1 MINTALTISLL
12 FLAGFFAQWLA
23 WRSKLPAILFLLTVG
38 IIAGPV
44 THWLSPEELLGDLLF
59 PFVSLSVAVI
69 LFEGALT
76 LKLEEVRNL
85 GQVVRRLVTWGA
97 LICWVITAI
106 TTHFLFGLDWGI
118 SILFGAITVVTGPTV
133 IVPMLRTVRPTAN
146 IAKIL
151 RWEGIV
157 IDPIGALFAVVVFD
171 FLVSAQAGH
180 ALSHSAWTFART
192 LLIGISLGAAAG
204 WTLGQLLR
212 RRWIPDYLLNMA
224 TLAHVFLVFS
234 CANTFAHEAG
244 LLAVTVMGMWLA
256 NTRGLHIEEILN
268 FKENLSVVLISGLFI
283 ILAARISPMDIA
295 RLGIPVLGLLLV
307 MQLIAR
313 PLSVLAATVGSEL
326 NWRER
331 ALLAWIA
338 PRGIV
343 AAAVSALFALK
354 LEAAQMAKADTLVP
368 LTFSVIVGTVL
379 LQSLTAKP
387 LARLLKVAESSA
399 RGFLIIGANPVARKI
414 GKVLQESGV
423 DVLMCDTSW
432 DNIRAARMDKLPTFY
447 GNPVSEY
454 ADQKLDLVGL
464 GKMLGLSPHREMN
477 TLASLRYRSEFGAHN
492 IYTITTDR
500 DSSAPDKHRI
510 GNSHQGN
517 VLFSQYLTYSHFSA
531 LLALGAEV
539 KRTKLSEAFTFADY
553 QERNRGKVIPLFAVS
568 PKGKLEIFT
577 AEGNNK
583 PTTGW
588 TIIGLNYQDT
598 SPENAMPVP
607 VGPPK
612 DHMP

>member
-1 MINTALTISLL
+1 MNTALTISLL
-12 FLAGFFAQWLA
+12 FLAGFLAQWLA
-23 WRSKLPAILFLLTVG
+23 WRSKLPAILFLLAVG
-38 IIAGPV
+38 IVAGPV
-44 THWLSPEELLGDLLF
+44 TNWLSPEQLLGDLLF
-59 PFVSLSVAVI
+59 PFVSLAVAVI

-85 GQVVRRLVTWGA
+85 GLVVRRLVTWGA
-97 LICWVITAI
+97 LVCWAVTAVA
-106 TTHFLFGLDWGI
+106 THLLFGLNWGI
-118 SILFGAITVVTGPTV
+118 SLLFGAITVVTGPTV

-171 FLVSAQAGH
+171 FLVSMQAGH
-180 ALSHSAWTFART
+180 ALSHSAWTFTRT
-192 LLIGISLGAAAG
+192 LLVGFGLGAGAG
-204 WTLGQLLR
+204 WLLGQLLR

-224 TLAHVFLVFS
+224 TLTHVFLVFT

-283 ILAARISPMDIA
+283 ILAARIAPMDIA
-295 RLGIPVLGLLLV
+295 RLGIPVLVLLLI
-307 MQLIAR
+307 MQFIGR
-313 PLSVLAATVGSEL
+313 PLSVLAATMGSEL

-354 LEAAQMAKADTLVP
+354 LEAAQMAKAETLVP

-399 RGFLIIGANPVARKI
+399 RGFLIIGANPVALQI
-414 GKVLQESGV
+414 GKVLKESGIE
-423 DVLMCDTSW
+423 VLMCDTSW
-432 DNIRAARMDKLPTFY
+432 DNIRAARMEGLPTFY

-454 ADQKLDLVGL
+454 ADQKLDLIGL
-464 GKMLGLSPHREMN
+464 GKMLGLSPHRELN
-477 TLASLRYRSEFGAHN
+477 TLASLRYRSEFGGHN
-492 IYTITTDR
+492 IYTLTTDR
-500 DSSAPDKHRI
+500 DSSASDKHRI
-510 GNSHQGN
+510 GSSHQGK
-517 VLFSQYLTYSHFSA
+517 VLFNQYLTYSHITG
-531 LLALGAEV
+531 LLAQGAEV
-539 KRTKLSEAFTFADY
+539 KRTKLSKEFTFADY
-553 QERNRGKVIPLFAVS
+553 QKRNRGKVIPLFAVS

-577 AEGNNK
+577 AEDTNK
-583 PTTGW
+583 PDIGW
-588 TIIGLNYQDT
+588 TIIGLSYDET
-598 SPENAMPVP
+598 STEEVMSAQA
-607 VGPPK
+607 GPPK
-612 DHMP
+612 DHLP

>member
-1 MINTALTISLL
+1 MNTALTISLL
-12 FLAGFFAQWLA
+12 FLAGFLAQWLA
-23 WRSKLPAILFLLTVG
+23 WRSKLPAILFLLAVG
-38 IIAGPV
+38 IVAGPV
-44 THWLSPEELLGDLLF
+44 TNWLSPEQLLGDLLF
-59 PFVSLSVAVI
+59 PFVSLAVAVI

-85 GQVVRRLVTWGA
+85 GLVVRRLVTWGA
-97 LICWVITAI
+97 LVCWAVTAVA
-106 TTHFLFGLDWGI
+106 THLLFGLDWGI
-118 SILFGAITVVTGPTV
+118 SLLFGAITVVTGPTV

-171 FLVSAQAGH
+171 FLVSMQAGH

-192 LLIGISLGAAAG
+192 LLVGFGLGAGAG
-204 WTLGQLLR
+204 WLLGQLLR

-224 TLAHVFLVFS
+224 TLTHVFLVFT

-283 ILAARISPMDIA
+283 ILAARIAPMDIA
-295 RLGIPVLGLLLV
+295 RLGIPVLVLLLI
-307 MQLIAR
+307 MQFIGR
-313 PLSVLAATVGSEL
+313 PLSVLAATMGSEL

-354 LEAAQMAKADTLVP
+354 LEAAQMAKAETLVP

-399 RGFLIIGANPVARKI
+399 RGFLIIGANPVALQI
-414 GKVLQESGV
+414 GKVLKESGIE
-423 DVLMCDTSW
+423 VLMCDTSW
-432 DNIRAARMDKLPTFY
+432 DNIRAARMEGLPTFY

-454 ADQKLDLVGL
+454 ADQKLDLIGL
-464 GKMLGLSPHREMN
+464 GKMLGLSPHRELN
-477 TLASLRYRSEFGAHN
+477 TLASLRYRSEFGGHN
-492 IYTITTDR
+492 IYTLTTDR
-500 DSSAPDKHRI
+500 DSSASDKHRI
-510 GNSHQGN
+510 GTSHQGK
-517 VLFSQYLTYSHFSA
+517 VLFNQYLTYSHMTG
-531 LLALGAEV
+531 LLAQGAEV
-539 KRTKLSEAFTFADY
+539 KRTKLSKEFTFADY
-553 QERNRGKVIPLFAVS
+553 QQRNRGKVIPLFAVS

-577 AEGNNK
+577 AEDTNK
-583 PTTGW
+583 PDIGW
-588 TIIGLNYQDT
+588 TIIGLSYDET
-598 SPENAMPVP
+598 STEEAMSAQA
-607 VGPPK
+607 GPPK
-612 DHMP
+612 DHLP